1 MNSTKK
7 NQFQFYNF
15 MATRVVSS
23 SLCNPIILATGEK
36 AVVADLIE
44 MKIFNWMY
52 HLRGSTFHHSK
63 LV

>member
-1 MNSTKK
+1 
-7 NQFQFYNF
+7 